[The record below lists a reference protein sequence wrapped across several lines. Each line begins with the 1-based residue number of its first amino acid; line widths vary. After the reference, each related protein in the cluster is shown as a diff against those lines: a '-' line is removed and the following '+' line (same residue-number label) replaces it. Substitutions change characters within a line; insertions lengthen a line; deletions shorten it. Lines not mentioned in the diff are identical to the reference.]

1 MIENDKEI
9 LSELLPFWDDI
20 CSQSKEK
27 LLRQAEVVHFN
38 KDIHLH
44 TGEEKCSGLLL
55 IRSGRIRA
63 YIVTEEG
70 KEVTLFRLLDRDAC
84 ILSASCMMKNIS
96 FEIHISTETEVDAIR
111 VPVQIYE
118 QLSKDEVSIV
128 RFTNDILSSRMSDI
142 MWILEKVLF
151 MSLDKRL
158 ACFLLEEAQLQEKD
172 TLIMTHEQVASHL
185 GSAREVISRML
196 KYFVK
201 EGLVK
206 VGRGRIILIDE
217 EGLRKLAKD

>member
-1 MIENDKEI
+1 MIENEKEI
-9 LSELLPFWDDI
+9 LSQLLPFWNNI
-20 CSQSKEK
+20 CEQSKEK
-27 LLRQAEVVHFN
+27 LLQQAETVQFN
-38 KDIHLH
+38 KGIHLH

-70 KEVTLFRLLDRDAC
+70 KEVTLFRLLDRDVC
-84 ILSASCMMKNIS
+84 IFSASCMMKNIS
-96 FEIHISTETEVDAIR
+96 FEVYISAETDVDAIR
-111 VPVQIYE
+111 VPVQVYE
-118 QLSKDEVSIV
+118 ELSKEEVSIV

-158 ACFLLEEAQLQEKD
+158 ACFLLEEAQLQEKSI
-172 TLIMTHEQVASHL
+172 LIMTHEQVASHL

-206 VGRGRIILIDE
+206 VKRGRIILMDE
-217 EGLRKLAKD
+217 EGLRKLGRN